1 MPGMPGMGGE
11 SETNL
16 LSILLNAAFG
26 FVAGLM
32 FLFGIKE
39 VLAYGTALATDLM
52 EIVGY
57 GQMGAMG
64 GFSIASAAPYI
75 VLAPLAGMVAKQL
88 SSVRSIKSFAFF
100 AAAVAAGFAAAYFS
114 QGYFATMI

>member
-1 MPGMPGMGGE
+1 MGGE

-16 LSILLNAAFG
+16 LSIILNIAFG

-32 FLFGIKE
+32 YLFGVQETI
-39 VLAYGTALATDLM
+39 AYGSTLAAGLM
-52 EIVGY
+52 KTTGY
-57 GQMGAMG
+57 GQMG

-88 SSVRSIKSFAFF
+88 SSVRSLKSFLYF
-100 AAAVAAGFAAAYFS
+100 ALAVAAGFAAAYVS
-114 QGYFATMI
+114 QGYFATLIS